1 MPLHV
6 LSEGPAFQAAV
17 KWREAG
23 GQTAVNVLSFD
34 VDAGGTAAD
43 LATAM
48 GANATTHMFDH
59 VSENASAIEVII
71 TPYDGTSSGTPYT
84 LASWV
89 GIGGTDWEPAVSV
102 VLTCYTGIG
111 TRSDRGRIYLPFI
124 GESAISKGFVT
135 YPAIAAAEAAWN
147 TWMSA
152 MGDDGFTPIVAS
164 LITTHTSH
172 GVPTTPSTPHGT
184 PINRVKLQ
192 PVAGTQRRRQS
203 RLRTS

>member
-1 MPLHV
+1 MPLPV
-6 LSEGPAFQAAV
+6 LSEGAAFQAAV
-17 KWREAG
+17 KWRTAD

-34 VDAGGTAAD
+34 NLAAGTAAD

-59 VSENASAIEVII
+59 VSEDAAAPEVAI
-71 TPYDGTSSGTPYT
+71 TPYDGSSAATPFA
-84 LASWV
+84 LANWV

-111 TRSDRGRIYLPFI
+111 DRSARGRIYLPFI
-124 GESAISKGFVT
+124 GESAIAKGFVT
-135 YPAIAAAEAAWN
+135 YPAIAAAEGAWN
-147 TWMSA
+147 TFMSA
-152 MGDDGFTPIVAS
+152 MDDDGFTPIVAS
-164 LITTHTSH
+164 TIFFHTVH
-172 GVPTTPSTPHGT
+172 GVPGAASVPHGT

-203 RLRTS
+203 RLRT